1 MRFILFIAK
10 GNLDSLN
17 WGRVQLEFVFM
28 KLTTDDFRSKN
39 QKNGQIK
46 PPQRKFRRG
55 LILAGV
61 TLIISLLLLFYWM
74 SCTVQASSPAD
85 IRAFLESYFS
95 TWSARDLKAYRSH
108 FHEDARIFYIS
119 SKPYTIDSLDLNSF
133 MTQQSFAHVS
143 SSEPMYE
150 KMTNFTANAD
160 PKAASVSVQ
169 WELHKG
175 SVVITGTD
183 RFILYREPTGNW
195 KIMALLFYE

>member
-1 MRFILFIAK
+1 
-10 GNLDSLN
+10 
-17 WGRVQLEFVFM
+17 M
-28 KLTTDDFRSKN
+28 KLTADDFRSKKR
-39 QKNGQIK
+39 KNDKIK
-46 PPQRKFRRG
+46 PPHRKFRRG
-55 LILAGV
+55 IIPTGV
-61 TLIISLLLLFYWM
+61 TLILSLLSVFYWM
-74 SCTVQASSPAD
+74 SCRVQASSPAD

-95 TWSARDLKAYRSH
+95 TWSARDLKGYRSH

-133 MTQQSFAHVS
+133 IAQQRFAQMS

-175 SVVITGTD
+175 SVVTTGTD
-183 RFILYREPTGNW
+183 RFILYREPAGNW

>member
-1 MRFILFIAK
+1 
-10 GNLDSLN
+10 
-17 WGRVQLEFVFM
+17 M
-28 KLTTDDFRSKN
+28 KLAADDFRSKK
-39 QKNGQIK
+39 QKNGKIK
-46 PPQRKFRRG
+46 PPYPKFRRPI
-55 LILAGV
+55 ILTGV
-61 TLIISLLLLFYWM
+61 TLITSLLLVFYWM
-74 SCTVQASSPAD
+74 SCRVQASSPAD

-119 SKPYTIDSLDLNSF
+119 SKPYTINSSDLNSF
-133 MTQQSFAHVS
+133 IAQQRFAHVS

-160 PKAASVSVQ
+160 PKAASVWVQ

-175 SVVITGTD
+175 GVVTTGTD
-183 RFILYREPTGNW
+183 RFILYREPTGKW